1 MYMKRVC
8 IPAAVAVLLLALF
21 SCKDTNEQAPSETTY
36 VYAVEHYKEQP
47 GGIFPE
53 ASDISETLEGITG
66 KEKSFTPQSFEGF
79 TWDESLTEKGD
90 TVIKLYYRRNAVTVR
105 FNLDGGTVDTALTD
119 GCLTGRFGEKL
130 VISDPEKD
138 GQDFTGWSPEVPD
151 SFPAEAMQYTA
162 LWSLIS
168 YPVVYEL
175 NGGTNSEKNP
185 QTYTY
190 EDELTLSIP
199 VRTGYVFSGWYT
211 EPDFSGTPVIQ
222 IVRHTSGELHV
233 YAKWTGEIYT
243 VTYKINNQQD
253 DAQEPY
259 TQEMQ
264 FGTPQKLIPVRFD
277 YFGHDFVSWSS
288 KADGSGTL
296 YSDQADFEIG
306 TKNINLYAR
315 WERIEYTI
323 TYDTDGGI
331 LSSTSKTAFHA
342 SASMNVDLGKAT
354 KAGYTFRCWHDE
366 NGIEVSKINKEYL
379 LSEQNKE
386 KRTFHF
392 TAVWEKK

>member
-1 MYMKRVC
+1 MKRVC

-233 YAKWTGEIYT
+233 YAKWDYIIYT
-243 VTYKINNQQD
+243 ISYNPNGGKF
-253 DAQEPY
+253 Y
-259 TQEMQ
+259 S
-264 FGTPQKLIPVRFD
+264 TPIKSFCITSDTLN
-277 YFGHDFVSWSS
+277 VS
-288 KADGSGTL
+288 
-296 YSDQADFEIG
+296 
-306 TKNINLYAR
+306 
-315 WERIEYTI
+315 
-323 TYDTDGGI
+323 
-331 LSSTSKTAFHA
+331 
-342 SASMNVDLGKAT
+342 LGKVSRT
-354 KAGYTFRCWHDE
+354 GYIFRYWRDE
-366 NGIEVSKINKEYL
+366 NGSEVSKITKEYL
-379 LSEQNKE
+379 SKDENKE
-386 KRTFHF
+386 KRIFHF
-392 TAVWEKK
+392 TAVWKRK